1 MGAVGLRHDN
11 IMLKTARDAWLG
23 VELHDR
29 TRLKLGLGILGIMES
44 PSLASSN
51 ARKQTSAAKL
61 RRNDFLRT
69 R

>member
-29 TRLKLGLGILGIMES
+29 TRLKLGLGILGIMEQPLLPAGGFWADW
-44 PSLASSN
+44 PSWQLKRRFHLA
-51 ARKQTSAAKL
+51 R
-61 RRNDFLRT
+61 
-69 R
+69 